1 MKNEK
6 LMLYPPLMII
16 SNETWVKYNMTDL
29 EPSSTY
35 KIEIDLINSFNIS
48 EDQDNTTICKDLKIK
63 HAVLSF

>member
-1 MKNEK
+1 
-6 LMLYPPLMII
+6 MII